1 MDGFWQGISLAL
13 VGTVAVIVLG
23 RNRTELSLVLITGV
37 VAMVAVLA
45 LSYLSPVADLLYRL
59 QTMSGMDNTFLKT
72 LFKAAGVA
80 IVTEIA
86 QMICMDA
93 GNASL
98 GKTIQLL
105 GTATMLYLALPL
117 IDQLLDLIENVM
129 NNL

>member
-1 MDGFWQGISLAL
+1 MPAGG
-13 VGTVAVIVLG
+13 
-23 RNRTELSLVLITGV
+23 
-37 VAMVAVLA
+37 
-45 LSYLSPVADLLYRL
+45 LLYRL

-105 GTATMLYLALPL
+105 GTATML
-117 IDQLLDLIENVM
+117 
-129 NNL
+129 